1 MSVHPSVCPHETT
14 RLPLDGF
21 SWNLIFEYFSKN
33 CRENSRFIKIGQE
46 QRVLYVK
53 TTGHF
58 WSHLAQFFLQRE
70 IFQTNVAEKIQNT
83 LFMFSNFF
91 SENRA
96 LYENV
101 RKYCGTAKAQ
111 LTIWRLCLS
120 YWISK
125 ATNTHSQ
132 YVMFIFFPYDNVC
145 TDVPR
150 CYVILMCIASLFSAS
165 YWGSS

>member
-1 MSVHPSVCPHETT
+1 
-14 RLPLDGF
+14 
-21 SWNLIFEYFSKN
+21 
-33 CRENSRFIKIGQE
+33 
-46 QRVLYVK
+46 
-53 TTGHF
+53 
-58 WSHLAQFFLQRE
+58 
-70 IFQTNVAEKIQNT
+70 
-83 LFMFSNFF
+83 MFSNFF

-165 YWGSS
+165 YWGSSQFKSRTHMPANKCSFLVFFIFFSRAGQYLKICHIIFIVAPCILKIHRVLYTNKCTNCTSYISLKLFTLKHFHCSYMFR